1 MIDAT
6 PLGALTARV
15 MDHIETFG
23 QDNTDEYTIRTAAV
37 VVELDSAKHGR
48 LFALSTDDRPWV
60 IAALLDEAIRSIDH
74 ERDELRRQ
82 RPGDGDDE

>member
-1 MIDAT
+1 MMIDAT

-23 QDNTDEYTIRTAAV
+23 AAHGDEYTIRTAAV
-37 VVELDSAKHGR
+37 VVELDSEKNGR

-60 IAALLDEAIRSIDH
+60 LAALLDEAVRSIDQ
-74 ERDELRRQ
+74 ERDALRGQPRE
-82 RPGDGDDE
+82 DDE

>member
-6 PLGALTARV
+6 PLGELTARV

-23 QDNTDEYTIRTAAV
+23 EANEGDEYTIRTAAI
-37 VVELDSAKHGR
+37 VVELDSVKHGR

-60 IAALLDEAIRSIDH
+60 LAALLDEAIRSIDQ
-74 ERDELRRQ
+74 ERDELRRH
-82 RPGDGDDE
+82 RRDDDE

>member
-6 PLGALTARV
+6 PLGTLTARV
-15 MDHIETFG
+15 MDHIESFG
-23 QDNTDEYTIRTAAV
+23 EENEGYTVRTAAI
-37 VVELDSAKHGR
+37 VVELDSPKNGR

-74 ERDELRRQ
+74 ERDSLRDQSRE
-82 RPGDGDDE
+82 DDE